1 MDYHE
6 IKALFLAR
14 RLAEVVVVWGI
25 NETKNVRLKV

>member
-1 MDYHE
+1 MDYQE

-14 RLAEVVVVWGI
+14 RLEEVVVVWGI